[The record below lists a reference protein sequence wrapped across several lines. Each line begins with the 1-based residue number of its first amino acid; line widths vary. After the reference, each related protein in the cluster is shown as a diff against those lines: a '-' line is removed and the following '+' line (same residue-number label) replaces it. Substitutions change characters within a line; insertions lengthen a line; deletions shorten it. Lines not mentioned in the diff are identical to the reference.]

1 MSGHGP
7 GALTRRAVLASL
19 GLTALGLTAAG
30 CGQRGYTGPAR
41 TVTIA
46 AGEPGG
52 FYIEFAELL
61 AAEITDEEPRLRAV
75 AVPTEGSLDNVGL
88 LADGKADLALVLADA
103 AQATATTGGPLPT
116 PVPMLAIGRVYE
128 NYLQLVVLADSPV
141 HRLTDLAGRT
151 ASLGAHGSG
160 AELIGDRLLAA
171 AGLSAAGPNPAGPT
185 ATGPTATG
193 PTATGPTATGPTATA
208 GVTVQHRL
216 LADATAALERAQIA
230 ALLWSGGVPT
240 PALAALAGR
249 RPIRLLAL
257 DSVIP
262 ALRSAYGP
270 VYEPTAVP
278 ADAYGPAAG
287 VATIG
292 VANLLVCH
300 PDADPA
306 LTATV
311 ARVLVTHAARLV
323 PEQALGTQFLD
334 PRNLIVTAGIPLHPG
349 AVAAY
354 RDLHG

>member
-1 MSGHGP
+1 
-7 GALTRRAVLASL
+7 
-19 GLTALGLTAAG
+19 
-30 CGQRGYTGPAR
+30 
-41 TVTIA
+41 
-46 AGEPGG
+46 
-52 FYIEFAELL
+52 
-61 AAEITDEEPRLRAV
+61 
-75 AVPTEGSLDNVGL
+75 
-88 LADGKADLALVLADA
+88 
-103 AQATATTGGPLPT
+103 
-116 PVPMLAIGRVYE
+116 MLAIGRVYE

-160 AELIGDRLLAA
+160 AELIGDRLLTA
-171 AGLSAAGPNPAGPT
+171 AGLSAAVPT
-185 ATGPTATG
+185 ATGPNAAG

>member
-171 AGLSAAGPNPAGPT
+171 AGLSAAGPTAAGPSATVPT
-185 ATGPTATG
+185 ATV
-193 PTATGPTATGPTATA
+193 PTATA